1 MLVGETTDAI
11 ISSAPIFR
19 VNARTVVLE
28 SKCIDSGVRIKL
40 FTSHPALMFY
50 FIRFGAV
57 GSRHHFVGS
66 LNVSA
71 YTFDDSTRAFANIRL
86 SVTDAKPIIQV
97 DDDGEIIPTLAKRV
111 RTKEFQ
117 RTHQFLKMKF
127 VVYKHVWENIQ
138 DQNVVINRGLNSEAF
153 ALQLSDMYEDLVS
166 KGLIVENYNPVF
178 VEERISRPQS
188 DPNTNRPVLGYNNSC
203 KRLEDSWDDR
213 SFGYDTLL
221 NDTTA
226 FRDSDIISDER
237 EDISSES

>member
-57 GSRHHFVGS
+57 GSRHHFVGKFDLYILKRWLIKWKFIGS

-153 ALQLSDMYEDLVS
+153 ALQLSDMYEDLG
-166 KGLIVENYNPVF
+166 KLIYAFKYIYIYICV
-178 VEERISRPQS
+178 ISH
-188 DPNTNRPVLGYNNSC
+188 
-203 KRLEDSWDDR
+203 
-213 SFGYDTLL
+213 F
-221 NDTTA
+221 
-226 FRDSDIISDER
+226 
-237 EDISSES
+237 